1 MSEMDVLVKIFGMIP
16 QESIVEMLS
25 ETIKSYKNSET
36 DEAKEENY
44 LKIES
49 FCAMILSMRMKRE
62 GVTEESFT
70 KEYVK
75 RPYSDIEN

>member
-1 MSEMDVLVKIFGMIP
+1 MSEMDVLVKIFRMIP

-25 ETIKSYKNSET
+25 ETVKSYKNSET
-36 DEAKEENY
+36 DEEKEDSY

-49 FCAMILSMRMKRE
+49 FCAMILSLRMEKE

-70 KEYVK
+70 EEYVK
-75 RPYSDIEN
+75 RPYSDVEN